1 MIFQGKGENNFPA
14 HKLRQKP
21 KAAKGRALYQI
32 SGFCHHIWS
41 ICRSATAWIWHHY
54 SHRCA
59 SVTLG
64 HRYRNTNPR
73 LNAKYTK
80 DTSMLNNQHGRVSCQ
95 KMSGLCQSDARSLWF
110 WQPAYV
116 YPYKQQADKRRI
128 RHTLPGCAKLAGKKA
143 RRQYAAH
150 TKQYPWISG
159 NAAG

>member
-95 KMSGLCQSDARSLWF
+95 KCPGYANQMRAVCDFDSLPMYILTNSRQTNGASAILYPGVLSSLAKSSAAICCSYQAVSMNF
-110 WQPAYV
+110 W
-116 YPYKQQADKRRI
+116 
-128 RHTLPGCAKLAGKKA
+128 
-143 RRQYAAH
+143 
-150 TKQYPWISG
+150 
-159 NAAG
+159 